1 MIKLSLTTLS
11 GKFHKCHRYVN
22 ILFTAKTLKI
32 EIIFIVSALAR
43 TVYDE
48 ISHTTGIGPIENHG
62 TRLPIKW
69 SQRWNGSAVRATQE
83 MIAAMAGAEL
93 LVKKVWRYTTLKG

>member
-1 MIKLSLTTLS
+1 MASFRNITEVHICKSL
-11 GKFHKCHRYVN
+11 
-22 ILFTAKTLKI
+22 IFTAKTLHI
-32 EIIFIVSALAR
+32 EIIFKVSAR

-69 SQRWNGSAVRATQE
+69 SQKWNGSAVMATRE
-83 MIAAMAGAEL
+83 MIAMMAGAEL
-93 LVKKVWRYTTLKG
+93 LVKKVWRYSTLTLELIK

>member
-1 MIKLSLTTLS
+1 MASVINVTEVHICKSL
-11 GKFHKCHRYVN
+11 
-22 ILFTAKTLKI
+22 IFTAKILHI
-32 EIIFIVSALAR
+32 EIIFKVSAR

-69 SQRWNGSAVRATQE
+69 SQRWNGSAVMGTQE
-83 MIAAMAGAEL
+83 RTAVMAGAEL
-93 LVKKVWRYTTLKG
+93 LVKKVWRYTTLTPELIK

>member
-1 MIKLSLTTLS
+1 MSQKYT
-11 GKFHKCHRYVN
+11 YVKAYF
-22 ILFTAKTLKI
+22 ITAKILHK
-32 EIIFIVSALAR
+32 EIIFTVPAR

-69 SQRWNGSAVRATQE
+69 SQRWNGSAVMGTQE
-83 MIAAMAGAEL
+83 RTAVKAGTEL
-93 LVKKVWRYTTLKG
+93 LVKKVWCYRTLTLKLIK